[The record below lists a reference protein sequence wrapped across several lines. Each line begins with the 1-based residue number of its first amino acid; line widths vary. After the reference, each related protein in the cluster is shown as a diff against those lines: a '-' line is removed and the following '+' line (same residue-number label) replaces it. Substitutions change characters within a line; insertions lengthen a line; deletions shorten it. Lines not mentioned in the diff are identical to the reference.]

1 MKPSMTHF
9 CRTLAAVLFLG
20 SGAVSHAHPGAPGHY
35 HPDEV
40 DEFDQV
46 AVVSNVADEHR
57 DLNLGGILF
66 LSALGVCIGYAF
78 WKKEGGN
85 WKSVTPGH

>member
-1 MKPSMTHF
+1 MSHF
-9 CRTLAAVLFLG
+9 CRTLAAVFLLG
-20 SGAVSHAHPGAPGHY
+20 FSAVSHAHPGAPGHY

-46 AVVSNVADEHR
+46 AMESSVTDEHR
-57 DLNLGGILF
+57 GLNPGGVLF
-66 LSALGVCIGYAF
+66 LAALGVCIGYAF

-85 WKSVTPGH
+85 WKSLTTDH